1 MSDYI
6 FIASERQIQIAAE
19 PTLNY
24 APALFHGTKF
34 FVKRRDPSKDDPFK
48 RLRRDT

>member
-19 PTLNY
+19 PTLHY

-48 RLRRDT
+48 RFRRDT